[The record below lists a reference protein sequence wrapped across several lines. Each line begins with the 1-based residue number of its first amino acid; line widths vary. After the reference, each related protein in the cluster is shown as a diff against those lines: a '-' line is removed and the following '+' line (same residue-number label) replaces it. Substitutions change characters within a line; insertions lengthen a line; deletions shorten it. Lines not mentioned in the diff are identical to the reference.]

1 MPSQSVLEN
10 YYGLKDKSFD
20 NFLKEEGFYVAEE
33 SHSNYPFTLMSIPSS
48 LSMTLL
54 NQTTTAM
61 KDSAYAY
68 DMSRFLMQNP
78 RVALS
83 LKHFGYR
90 FINIGSGWANT
101 NFLWQADKNMRWS
114 PLDENFV
121 PCIYG
126 MLVSS
131 PTNCALY
138 LDYIRSVRL
147 DIFKTLAQSSHEQ
160 GPKFVFCHMLMP
172 HVPCVFTADG
182 EPTDGG
188 LKYTQSGA
196 ESKLFLGQA
205 LFCQK
210 KIKEVIK
217 KILAQPGPKPIIVI
231 QGDHG
236 PASTGDVA
244 VPVNTWSDK
253 FIRERFG
260 ILNAYYLPGKE
271 KIGLYQTITPVNSFR
286 LIFNHYFGTKFEL
299 QEDRSFAVSSA
310 SPFKFREITDILKGK
325 NSDTVSTTSVPV
337 KQPYVNPLSQP
348 DLD

>member
-1 MPSQSVLEN
+1 
-10 YYGLKDKSFD
+10 
-20 NFLKEEGFYVAEE
+20 
-33 SHSNYPFTLMSIPSS
+33 
-48 LSMTLL
+48 
-54 NQTTTAM
+54 
-61 KDSAYAY
+61 
-68 DMSRFLMQNP
+68 
-78 RVALS
+78 
-83 LKHFGYR
+83 
-90 FINIGSGWANT
+90 
-101 NFLWQADKNMRWS
+101 
-114 PLDENFV
+114 
-121 PCIYG
+121 
-126 MLVSS
+126 
-131 PTNCALY
+131 
-138 LDYIRSVRL
+138 
-147 DIFKTLAQSSHEQ
+147 
-160 GPKFVFCHMLMP
+160 MLMP